1 MSGNK
6 KKEGKSKDEPEAQ
19 LEEEEDFFNMEELFE
34 RRPKIVEKIFKL
46 LDNKSLTI
54 CREVSTSWKEFI
66 DTRKYPWTRIC
77 QKFYPSDQDRMSN
90 NFEFL
95 NKSGL
100 NFDCFLKKNVNSLFS
115 TFLH

>member
-90 NFEFL
+90 NFEIL

-100 NFDCFLKKNVNSLFS
+100 SFERFSL
-115 TFLH
+115 